1 MPVQLAPGTKPAA
14 ESALGAAGEADS
26 GGAGAAVVPTA
37 AAPRGALKK
46 STSPS
51 AGEPT
56 RRPKAFAEVVKRG
69 WCIKEGSVV
78 KSWRKRWFVLRVKM
92 SKEYKNYPEITHVL
106 TYFRTVE
113 QSANGL
119 FPTGAIPLSSETTM
133 VEIVERFGKKCL
145 RIETPKYQRVLYFQP
160 LERKADVESSE
171 VALSEWSEVLQTFE
185 TPTGFNRL
193 RRDTLGRRPP
203 TENAALIDDDDDFDD
218 DDGADEPDPGEAAD
232 ANTDQRRPTYDYAS
246 SSPVVD
252 YAESA
257 CASGSPREPSVG
269 LRGPGGAASVA
280 AATTADGPEVDTGG
294 PGATESAADPE
305 AT

>member
-1 MPVQLAPGTKPAA
+1 MRDAHLRN
-14 ESALGAAGEADS
+14 
-26 GGAGAAVVPTA
+26 
-37 AAPRGALKK
+37 APR
-46 STSPS
+46 
-51 AGEPT
+51 
-56 RRPKAFAEVVKRG
+56 
-69 WCIKEGSVV
+69 
-78 KSWRKRWFVLRVKM
+78 
-92 SKEYKNYPEITHVL
+92 
-106 TYFRTVE
+106 
-113 QSANGL
+113 Q
-119 FPTGAIPLSSETTM
+119 
-133 VEIVERFGKKCL
+133 
-145 RIETPKYQRVLYFQP
+145 
-160 LERKADVESSE
+160 
-171 VALSEWSEVLQTFE
+171 SEWSEVLQTFE
-185 TPTGFNRL
+185 IPTGFNRL

-218 DDGADEPDPGEAAD
+218 DDGVGCLDACTKTLAAQGSTRVLRLCSPTCSACRLQADEPDPGEAAD